1 MTYIEERLLKSGL
14 VEERSLS
21 EGTSTSPDLSVPWC
35 TALVML
41 LKILL
46 DNVTGAIQTY
56 QDVSSHFLLLLG
68 LDKCKLH
75 HVQDLEGG
83 PQSRD
88 LYLELFMVQKD
99 ILALTKKGEASKKGD
114 GGRS

>member
-1 MTYIEERLLKSGL
+1 MRAKW
-14 VEERSLS
+14 
-21 EGTSTSPDLSVPWC
+21 ST
-35 TALVML
+35 
-41 LKILL
+41 
-46 DNVTGAIQTY
+46 
-56 QDVSSHFLLLLG
+56 G

-114 GGRS
+114 GGRSWDVIGLNEEVPPSTDHLAPLEHASYDEEVNPTA

>member
-21 EGTSTSPDLSVPWC
+21 KGTSTSPDLSVPWC

-41 LKILL
+41 LKR
-46 DNVTGAIQTY
+46 Q
-56 QDVSSHFLLLLG
+56 
-68 LDKCKLH
+68 KLKAEKKELEEELSFEN
-75 HVQDLEGG
+75 LEGG